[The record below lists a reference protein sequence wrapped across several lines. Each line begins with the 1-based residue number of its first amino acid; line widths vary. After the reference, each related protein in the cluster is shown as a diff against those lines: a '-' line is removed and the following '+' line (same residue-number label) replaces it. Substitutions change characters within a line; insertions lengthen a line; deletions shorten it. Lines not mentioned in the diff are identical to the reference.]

1 MLKSGFVP
9 ITKPFLG
16 VDGIVISELLK
27 HLFQVIVMVMDLMV
41 VVINVILA
49 VKKFVLKKNQQ

>member
-27 HLFQVIVMVMDLMV
+27 INTLVPVMVTDLMV

-49 VKKFVLKKNQQ
+49 VKKFAWKNHQ